1 MKLSGKKI
9 ILFLIVIVLVIA
21 AIWFF
26 VFLNG
31 QQKENI
37 IDGTKNLF
45 PFGEISSNGDTP
57 NNGSQQTDS
66 EDSQGGVQNSG
77 DGDTFESEGP
87 RLRQVSDFPTG
98 GFVPI
103 TRTEEEEIIEVVM
116 SDDGISIE
124 TFRDIE
130 VENQYVRYSSIKD
143 ATVYESQ
150 LTPAEIEQDE
160 LVNNFIPNAERAF
173 FNKTGERVLFQ
184 YWNTKDHTSESYL
197 ARVEPIE
204 LTINP
209 CPFTFA
215 SISLGDE
222 GEQVM
227 QLHQFLN
234 RNQQTRIARS
244 GINAPG
250 NESSFASE
258 LTITAIKNF
267 QSLYQIDI
275 DGNIGS
281 GTQAK
286 MTEVCDDQERKVAEA
301 EFDQRE
307 ERYTISGFFLP
318 QDILNVNMSPDGNQM
333 FYLQKDRLGI
343 IGILRDFVDDSRIS
357 IFESP
362 FGEWTSQ
369 WKNDSKIELSTK
381 PSHLADGYSYELDAD
396 TQRYFKS
403 LAQKPG
409 LVTNVSPDNSR
420 VLFME
425 TNDTTIQLSL
435 FERDTKRTR
444 PLSIQTF
451 PEKCTWLANSIDLYC
466 GVPGN
471 LSYGN
476 QYPDV
481 WYQGIETHVD
491 ALWKIDA
498 VTLEE
503 TLVSDMPR
511 EYQENIDIE
520 TINVDEKGEYLYFI
534 DKSEEFLWSYRL
546 IDF

>member
-57 NNGSQQTDS
+57 NNGSQQTDG

-215 SISLGDE
+215 
-222 GEQVM
+222 
-227 QLHQFLN
+227 
-234 RNQQTRIARS
+234 
-244 GINAPG
+244 
-250 NESSFASE
+250 
-258 LTITAIKNF
+258 
-267 QSLYQIDI
+267 
-275 DGNIGS
+275 
-281 GTQAK
+281 
-286 MTEVCDDQERKVAEA
+286 
-301 EFDQRE
+301 
-307 ERYTISGFFLP
+307 
-318 QDILNVNMSPDGNQM
+318 
-333 FYLQKDRLGI
+333 
-343 IGILRDFVDDSRIS
+343 
-357 IFESP
+357 
-362 FGEWTSQ
+362 
-369 WKNDSKIELSTK
+369 
-381 PSHLADGYSYELDAD
+381 
-396 TQRYFKS
+396 
-403 LAQKPG
+403 
-409 LVTNVSPDNSR
+409 
-420 VLFME
+420 
-425 TNDTTIQLSL
+425 
-435 FERDTKRTR
+435 
-444 PLSIQTF
+444 
-451 PEKCTWLANSIDLYC
+451 
-466 GVPGN
+466 
-471 LSYGN
+471 
-476 QYPDV
+476 
-481 WYQGIETHVD
+481 
-491 ALWKIDA
+491 
-498 VTLEE
+498 
-503 TLVSDMPR
+503 
-511 EYQENIDIE
+511 
-520 TINVDEKGEYLYFI
+520 
-534 DKSEEFLWSYRL
+534 
-546 IDF
+546 